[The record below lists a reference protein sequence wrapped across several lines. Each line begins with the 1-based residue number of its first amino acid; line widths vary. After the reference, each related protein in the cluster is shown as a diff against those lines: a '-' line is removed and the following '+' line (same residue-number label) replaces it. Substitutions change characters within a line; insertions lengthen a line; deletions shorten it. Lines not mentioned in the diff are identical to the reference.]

1 VRQTGIARKSRMKPG
16 PGGSLRRTGIAPG
29 EGMTQGRNTGSRA
42 GKSPAAGSQS
52 KSAARRGTG
61 FSRAVKLAARTR
73 AGNGDP
79 EDSRCECC
87 GCWLGRDGGQ
97 VQHRLARASGGS
109 SNPLVS
115 SLSNAALLC
124 GTSLTGCHG
133 EAESRRPDRAMKAK
147 GFVIDH
153 GVGPDFDPR
162 YVPIALGSQF
172 GSGMRVWLA
181 EDGIGDTGY
190 GYLFQSPEVQAA

>member
-1 VRQTGIARKSRMKPG
+1 
-16 PGGSLRRTGIAPG
+16 
-29 EGMTQGRNTGSRA
+29 MTQGRNTGSRA
-42 GKSPAAGSQS
+42 GKIPAAGSGVPKP
-52 KSAARRGTG
+52 KSAARKESGE

-79 EDSRCECC
+79 DDSRCERC

-97 VQHRLARASGGS
+97 VQHRLARGSGGS

-133 EAESRRPDRAMKAK
+133 EAESRRSDRGMKDK

-162 YVPIALGSQF
+162 YVSIALGSQF

-190 GYLFQSPEVQAA
+190 GYLFRSPLAGAA